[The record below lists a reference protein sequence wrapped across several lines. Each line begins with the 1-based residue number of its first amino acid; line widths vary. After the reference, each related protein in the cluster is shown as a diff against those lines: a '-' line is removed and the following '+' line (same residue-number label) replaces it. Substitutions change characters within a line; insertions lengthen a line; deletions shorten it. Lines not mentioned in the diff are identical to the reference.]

1 MTILPSAY
9 LPAIGYFIELI
20 GAADTAVIDQA
31 EHYVKRTLRNRAHI
45 VTAQGVM
52 SLTIPVRNANRPR
65 QPMQSV
71 EIDNSKRWQ
80 HQHWIAIK
88 SAYRSSPY
96 YEHYAPFME
105 PLYQRE
111 WVRLIDFN
119 DALLELLIKLL
130 TMGRRGSG
138 SPIISTPQ
146 RSAQYIDSN
155 DTDLDLRAKGALTTE
170 SLELRRVSVP
180 QYMQVFEDRIPFE
193 ANMSILDML
202 FCEGPNT
209 LALLAASRI

>member
-9 LPAIGYFIELI
+9 LPSIGYFIELI
-20 GAADTAVIDQA
+20 CAADTAVIDQA

-45 VTAQGVM
+45 MTAQGVM
-52 SLTIPVRNANRPR
+52 PLTIPVRNANRPR
-65 QPMQSV
+65 QPMLSV

-130 TMGRRGSG
+130 MMGRRGGG
-138 SPIISTPQ
+138 SPVILMPQ

-155 DTDLDLRAKGALTTE
+155 DMDLDLRTKEALTIE
-170 SLELRRVSVP
+170 SLELRQLSVP
-180 QYMQVFEDRIPFE
+180 RYMQVFEDRVPFE
-193 ANMSILDML
+193 PNMSILDML

-209 LALLAASRI
+209 LALLMASHI